1 MWTLAVVLAL
11 SVEWPGNANGA
22 TQKTKGRTADLRPDL
37 RTLDADAQRR
47 AVAAA
52 LELVPR
58 RSKYEVVILDLDLA
72 ADPTATRRPT
82 GARLRRDQP
91 PQLGRPG
98 GRRAPHTHRTM
109 DWNPDQP

>member
-58 RSKYEVVILDLDLA
+58 RSKYEVVILDPGDLVDGVPVR
-72 ADPTATRRPT
+72 ADTSE
-82 GARLRRDQP
+82 
-91 PQLGRPG
+91 
-98 GRRAPHTHRTM
+98 
-109 DWNPDQP
+109 